1 MLACEHLDRHGLSWR
16 IAFVS
21 PSLGGLWAATV
32 AGLGIAVRTPIG
44 LPSSVGMLEA
54 AGHGLPS
61 LPSLGLM
68 LRRSDRGA
76 SPRVDDLAAAI
87 RQALREARDDAW
99 LTP

>member
-1 MLACEHLDRHGLSWR
+1 
-16 IAFVS
+16 
-21 PSLGGLWAATV
+21 
-32 AGLGIAVRTPIG
+32 
-44 LPSSVGMLEA
+44 MLEA